1 MATQVD
7 GAWCNVDVHQ
17 VVDNSALDVVED
29 AVDQVTAAHIHDLY
43 VGQIPG
49 ARESSQLAVVL
60 RRWFISKLFL
70 CILTC
75 PEPRPEAGRRT
86 RNT

>member
-7 GAWCNVDVHQ
+7 GARRDVDVHQ
-17 VVDNSALDVVED
+17 VVDDSALDVIED
-29 AVDQVTAAHIHDLY
+29 AVDQVATAHVHDLY

-49 ARESSQLAVVL
+49 NNRKQDKEVPADVCWF
-60 RRWFISKLFL
+60 RWKSCCL
-70 CILTC
+70 LTC
-75 PEPRPEAGRRT
+75 PEPHPEAGRKT